1 MTTTTTSP
9 APAPAPP
16 RAPHAARDFRLF
28 WFGETAS
35 KIGSGISGVA
45 VPLAAVTVLDAS
57 AFQVG
62 VLTAMTWLPWLL
74 VGLPAGAWVDRMP
87 RRPLMAGCNL
97 LSMSVLVSV
106 PASSWLGVL
115 TFTQLALT
123 ALLLGT
129 AGVFF
134 QAAYQVYLPSLLP
147 AEELAAGNAK
157 MQGSEAFAQVAGP
170 GLAGAITQLLGVLGG
185 LLADAATFAVSTL
198 CLLGIRAK
206 EEPVERRES
215 AALGRDIR
223 EGLRFVVR
231 DPYLRV
237 FAVFGALFN
246 LAFIAYQAVLVVF
259 LVREL
264 GLPTGLVGLLM
275 AGISVGGV
283 LGATL
288 ATRIA
293 ARLGTAR
300 GLLAALFGTVPFAL
314 VIPLA
319 APGPRLALLVG
330 GGLLI
335 GLGTVVSNV
344 IRGSFRQLYTPR
356 PLLGRVSAGMMFLN
370 FGTIPLGGLLGG
382 ALAEAVGLRPTLW
395 LVAAAMA
402 ASPLTLLIGPLK
414 SRRDLPAGGAD
425 GS

>member
-1 MTTTTTSP
+1 MTTTSTP
-9 APAPAPP
+9 ASLAPAPP
-16 RAPHAARDFRLF
+16 HLPHAARDFRLF

-35 KIGSGISGVA
+35 RIGSGISGVA

-97 LSMSVLVSV
+97 LSVLLLVSV
-106 PASSWLGVL
+106 PAGSWLGVL
-115 TFTQLALT
+115 SFTQLAVT

-147 AEELAAGNAK
+147 ADRLAAGNAR

-170 GLAGAITQLLGVLGG
+170 GLAGAITQALGVLGG
-185 LLADAATFAVSTL
+185 LLADAATFVVSTV
-198 CLLGIRAK
+198 CLLSIRSK
-206 EEPVERRES
+206 EAPVERRENTT
-215 AALGRDIR
+215 LGRDIR
-223 EGLRFVVR
+223 EGLRFVAH

-237 FAVFGALFN
+237 FALFGALFN

-259 LVREL
+259 LIREL
-264 GLPTGLVGLLM
+264 RLPTGLVGLLLM
-275 AGISVGGV
+275 GISVGGV
-283 LGATL
+283 IGATL

-300 GLLAALFGTVPFAL
+300 GLLTALFATVPAAL

-319 APGPRLALLVG
+319 APGPRLSLLVA

-356 PLLGRVSAGMMFLN
+356 PLLGRVSTGMMFLN

-382 ALAEAVGLRPTLW
+382 TLAETIGLRPTLW
-395 LVAAAMA
+395 LVAAVMA

-414 SRRDLPAGGAD
+414 SRRDLPTAPVR
-425 GS
+425 